1 MDGPDHLGKP
11 VSVTVTTAMASD
23 VAAWSALR
31 HQLWPDASTDEHAGE
46 IAAILAEPG
55 ASVTLLARNAGG
67 IVVGFAE
74 ASIRHDYVNG
84 CDTSPVGFLEGIF
97 VVPEWRR
104 QGVAAALVGGVT
116 DWVRSQGCTE
126 LASDAPVDNAES
138 HQMHNALGFE
148 ETQRVVYFRKRLA

>member
-1 MDGPDHLGKP
+1 MDGPYHLGKP
-11 VSVTVTTAMASD
+11 VSVTVSTATASD
-23 VAAWSALR
+23 VAVWSALR
-31 HQLWPDASTDEHAGE
+31 HQLWPDASTDEHADE

-55 ASVTLLARNAGG
+55 ASVTLLARAADG

-84 CDTSPVGFLEGIF
+84 CDTSPVGFLEGIY
-97 VVPEWRR
+97 VVPEQRR

-116 DWVRSQGCTE
+116 DWVRNQGCTE
-126 LASDAPVDNAES
+126 LASDAPVDNADS

-148 ETQRVVYFRKRLA
+148 ETQRVVYFRKRLT